1 MKTKILDSIMQTE
14 DGRQMADILHTCVH
28 CGLCNATCPT
38 YQVKGDELDGPRG
51 RIYLIKAMLEG
62 ESVSKKTQLHLDR
75 CLTCRSCETTCPSGV
90 KYGHLVELAR
100 PRVDQQVKRG
110 LSERLRRAMIRQIV
124 PYPQRF
130 GLLLRLGRLF
140 KPFLPR
146 ALSELVPQISPE
158 IWPAKPRSYHQHE
171 RKMLILEGCAQA
183 AVAPRINQAARNIF
197 DRFEITLQ
205 SPKGVGCCGAVS
217 YHLGDEVEARA
228 AAKNNIDRWWPS
240 IESGAEALLVTSSGC
255 AAMIQDYP
263 YLFRDDAT
271 YRVRAEKLVK
281 FVCDPSEKLDPA
293 ELKKKYRGELKPKQ
307 IAFQAPCSMQHS
319 THTHEH
325 VKRCLRALEFE
336 LCAVADEHL
345 CCGSAGS
352 YSLLQPDLSN
362 ELLDRK
368 LESLGA
374 NKPEMIVSAN
384 IGCMMHLAR
393 RAEQPVRHWLELID
407 GES

>member
-1 MKTKILDSIMQTE
+1 M
-14 DGRQMADILHTCVH
+14 
-28 CGLCNATCPT
+28 
-38 YQVKGDELDGPRG
+38 
-51 RIYLIKAMLEG
+51 
-62 ESVSKKTQLHLDR
+62 
-75 CLTCRSCETTCPSGV
+75 
-90 KYGHLVELAR
+90 
-100 PRVDQQVKRG
+100 
-110 LSERLRRAMIRQIV
+110 
-124 PYPQRF
+124 
-130 GLLLRLGRLF
+130 
-140 KPFLPR
+140 
-146 ALSELVPQISPE
+146 
-158 IWPAKPRSYHQHE
+158 
-171 RKMLILEGCAQA
+171 
-183 AVAPRINQAARNIF
+183 
-197 DRFEITLQ
+197 
-205 SPKGVGCCGAVS
+205 
-217 YHLGDEVEARA
+217 
-228 AAKNNIDRWWPS
+228 
-240 IESGAEALLVTSSGC
+240 
-255 AAMIQDYP
+255 
-263 YLFRDDAT
+263 
-271 YRVRAEKLVK
+271 K